1 MRSNQLL
8 NGVWDFAFYAGREL
22 AEVELS
28 GCHPD
33 SVMTVPGCFDV
44 LPPYAAQRGTALYR
58 RQVYCGGLQ
67 KLSLDGLGLAAHV
80 YWDGQRIGECPYA
93 YMPESFVFDAGES
106 GCHELTL
113 LVSNQFNQIFFPFY
127 DFYGYGGIYGDIH
140 IESLPELHIEE
151 VRVQTVDFATRKIRM
166 QVCTSATPPPQSQL
180 ELLFSGKPVLSLPF
194 TEKIQSYELEMSG
207 LQLWSPEH
215 PVMQQ
220 LLLRLGDDEIRVDFG
235 IRQVQID
242 GRRLLLNGK
251 ELRLM
256 GYNRHES
263 HPQFGAAMPPS
274 LIEADLLMIRE
285 QGCNFIRGSHYPQSR
300 HLLELCDRLGLLVWE
315 ETLGWDV
322 KFPTLGE
329 ASFLEQQ
336 VEQARRLVRNSFNH
350 PSIIIWGFLNETES
364 QLPEVRP
371 IIQRI
376 TEVFHEEDDS
386 RLVTYASNKYEQDC
400 CHDLVDLIAMNPY
413 PGWGDVNWE
422 KVQDID
428 QVRPRLESLMNA
440 LPADKP
446 LLISEIGGAAVYG
459 FRDPFKARWS
469 EEYQAMLLQEIC
481 SVVLHDTRFCGLCIW
496 QFCNAKSYI
505 NGFVMGRPRGF
516 NNKGILD
523 EFRRPKLAWDA
534 ISACVRQAK
543 EMGKL

>member
-1 MRSNQLL
+1 
-8 NGVWDFAFYAGREL
+8 
-22 AEVELS
+22 
-28 GCHPD
+28 
-33 SVMTVPGCFDV
+33 
-44 LPPYAAQRGTALYR
+44 
-58 RQVYCGGLQ
+58 
-67 KLSLDGLGLAAHV
+67 
-80 YWDGQRIGECPYA
+80 
-93 YMPESFVFDAGES
+93 
-106 GCHELTL
+106 
-113 LVSNQFNQIFFPFY
+113 
-127 DFYGYGGIYGDIH
+127 
-140 IESLPELHIEE
+140 
-151 VRVQTVDFATRKIRM
+151 
-166 QVCTSATPPPQSQL
+166 
-180 ELLFSGKPVLSLPF
+180 
-194 TEKIQSYELEMSG
+194 
-207 LQLWSPEH
+207 
-215 PVMQQ
+215 
-220 LLLRLGDDEIRVDFG
+220 
-235 IRQVQID
+235 
-242 GRRLLLNGK
+242 
-251 ELRLM
+251 
-256 GYNRHES
+256 
-263 HPQFGAAMPPS
+263 
-274 LIEADLLMIRE
+274 LMIRE